1 MTEGSKPENERPSYD
16 APFVEPAANPPDAP
30 PAQDVAETSTEA
42 VASSQESET
51 APVAS
56 SSDGAAPPAD
66 TDTPEETTDD
76 GSMSLIAH
84 LTELRS
90 RLIKCVIAI
99 TLGSG
104 VGYYFLDDIMHY
116 LTAPAGKLYYMQP
129 SEAFFTYLKVSIAAG
144 FLIALPVIFYQVWM
158 FFLPALTR
166 RERIV
171 LGLIVPASVLL
182 FFGGLAFSFF
192 LVFPAAVQ
200 FFLGFGNME
209 LEALFSVDKYFD
221 FVIWFVLPFG
231 FVFELPL
238 VMIILAKIGIVN
250 SKFLGKYQRVVFFL
264 AFVIAA
270 MITPTP
276 DVFTQTMIA
285 VPMFLLYEVGYLIV
299 RYIMRK

>member
-1 MTEGSKPENERPSYD
+1 MTEAPNSEKELASP
-16 APFVEPAANPPDAP
+16 PFVEPAANPPDAP
-30 PAQDVAETSTEA
+30 PANTE
-42 VASSQESET
+42 
-51 APVAS
+51 
-56 SSDGAAPPAD
+56 PPEDEA
-66 TDTPEETTDD
+66 DD
-76 GSMSLIAH
+76 GSMSLVAH

-90 RLIKCVIAI
+90 RLIKCLVAVA
-99 TLGSG
+99 LGSG

-144 FLIALPVIFYQVWM
+144 FLVALPVIFYQVWR

-171 LGLIVPASVLL
+171 LGLIVPVSVLL

-200 FFLGFGNME
+200 FFLGFGNTE

-231 FVFELPL
+231 FVVELPL
-238 VMIILAKIGIVN
+238 VMIILAKLGIVG
-250 SKFLGKYQRVVFFL
+250 SAFLGKYQRIIIFL

-270 MITPTP
+270 IITPTP

-285 VPMFLLYEVGYLIV
+285 VPMILLYEVGYLIV
-299 RYIMRK
+299 KYIMRK

>member
-1 MTEGSKPENERPSYD
+1 MTEGSKPENEQPSYD

-30 PAQDVAETSTEA
+30 PEAVTEA
-42 VASSQESET
+42 AQAADAADVTATSADKAEPSE
-51 APVAS
+51 
-56 SSDGAAPPAD
+56 DAADEPA
-66 TDTPEETTDD
+66 DD

-84 LTELRS
+84 LTELRA

-144 FLIALPVIFYQVWM
+144 FLVALPVIFYQVWM

-238 VMIILAKIGIVN
+238 VMIILAKIGIVK
-250 SKFLGKYQRVVFFL
+250 SSFLGKYQRVVFFL

>member
-1 MTEGSKPENERPSYD
+1 MTEGSKPENEQPSQD
-16 APFVEPAANPPDAP
+16 APFTEPEANPPDAP
-30 PAQDVAETSTEA
+30 PEEVTEA
-42 VASSQESET
+42 AQTADAAAVAATSADKAEPSE
-51 APVAS
+51 
-56 SSDGAAPPAD
+56 DAADEPA
-66 TDTPEETTDD
+66 DD

-84 LTELRS
+84 LTELRA

-238 VMIILAKIGIVN
+238 VMIILAKIGIVK
-250 SKFLGKYQRVVFFL
+250 SSFLGKYQRVVFFL

>member
-1 MTEGSKPENERPSYD
+1 MTEAKPENEQASYD
-16 APFVEPAANPPDAP
+16 PSFVEPAGNPPDAP
-30 PAQDVAETSTEA
+30 PAGTE
-42 VASSQESET
+42 
-51 APVAS
+51 P
-56 SSDGAAPPAD
+56 
-66 TDTPEETTDD
+66 PEEELDD

-90 RLIKCVIAI
+90 RLIKCLVAVA
-99 TLGSG
+99 LGSC
-104 VGYYFLDDIMHY
+104 VGYYFLDEIMHY

-144 FLIALPVIFYQVWM
+144 FLVALPVIFYQVWM

-166 RERIV
+166 RERMV

-238 VMIILAKIGIVN
+238 VMIILAKIGIVK
-250 SKFLGKYQRVVFFL
+250 SSFLGKYQRVVFFL

-299 RYIMRK
+299 RCIMRK